1 MSNFYRQ
8 CYNQFNFVQP
18 ISPLTYNSNPVAA
31 TKQISTSN
39 EQNSRE
45 EKQEDLRGKGNK
57 QVSAQAHRLVATW
70 KGNIQ
75 VIESHK

>member
-1 MSNFYRQ
+1 MSNFYHQ

-31 TKQISTSN
+31 STHISTSN

-57 QVSAQAHRLVATW
+57 
-70 KGNIQ
+70 
-75 VIESHK
+75 